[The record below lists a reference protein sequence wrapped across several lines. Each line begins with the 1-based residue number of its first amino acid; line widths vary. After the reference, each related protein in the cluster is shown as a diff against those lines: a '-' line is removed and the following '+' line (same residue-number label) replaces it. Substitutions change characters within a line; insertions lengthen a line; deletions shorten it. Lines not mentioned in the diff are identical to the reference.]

1 MFILYNIIN
10 NVLSNFIPHETITCD
25 DRNPPCFN
33 KKIENLI
40 KEKNTLFKKKKKQS
54 LKYYR
59 PISLSPIFSKMFK
72 RIIYFN
78 MFEYFTAN
86 YRFYFRHFMHQH
98 KNKHE
103 KNQPFETEKM
113 SPFFFEI
120 EKI

>member
-25 DRNPPCFN
+25 DRNPPSFN

-40 KEKNTLFKKKKKQS
+40 KKKNTLFKKKKKS

-72 RIIYFN
+72 IIIYFN

-86 YRFYFRHFMHQH
+86 NRFYFRHFMHQH

>member
-10 NVLSNFIPHETITCD
+10 NVLSNFIPHETITFD
-25 DRNPPCFN
+25 DRNPPSFN

-40 KEKNTLFKKKKKQS
+40 KKKNTLFKKKKKS

-59 PISLSPIFSKMFK
+59 PISLFPIFSKMFK
-72 RIIYFN
+72 IIIYFN

>member
-1 MFILYNIIN
+1 MFQQEDWKLNQ
-10 NVLSNFIPHETITCD
+10 
-25 DRNPPCFN
+25 R
-33 KKIENLI
+33 
-40 KEKNTLFKKKKKQS
+40 EKHSFQKKKKQS

-86 YRFYFRHFMHQH
+86 NRFYFRHFMHQH

-103 KNQPFETEKM
+103 KNQPLETEKM
-113 SPFFFEI
+113 SPFFLEI
-120 EKI
+120 EKM

>member
-1 MFILYNIIN
+1 
-10 NVLSNFIPHETITCD
+10 
-25 DRNPPCFN
+25 
-33 KKIENLI
+33 
-40 KEKNTLFKKKKKQS
+40 
-54 LKYYR
+54 
-59 PISLSPIFSKMFK
+59 
-72 RIIYFN
+72 

-86 YRFYFRHFMHQH
+86 NRFYFRHFMHQH